1 MSQKQIVKLVC
12 LNLGI
17 VLFNIVV
24 FSEGMLNLWGSQSL
38 IVRAL
43 CITIVVV
50 SLLVFCYGNYR
61 IIFKGNKTQIYRKDE
76 FAKPED
82 YLDVLKD
89 SAKRTFEDETDHMVR
104 CIEKMMKKTE
114 VLNVILLQ
122 YFTEGEMAYQQFQN
136 AMRGAS
142 EIFYDNVKKM
152 INRINLFDEEEYRNA
167 LRGTSGKAA
176 ESTEKMLKICK
187 EHIDYVHTAIDRNE
201 DILLKLDGL
210 ILEISKLDDMEGG
223 TLEELPAIQE
233 INSLIEHTKYYK

>member
-1 MSQKQIVKLVC
+1 MSQKQIIKLVF

-24 FSEGMLNLWGSQSL
+24 FSEGMLNLWESESL

-61 IIFKGNKTQIYRKDE
+61 IIFKGNKTQIYRKEE

-89 SAKRTFEDETDHMVR
+89 SEKRTFEDETDHMEK

-136 AMRGAS
+136 AIRGAS

-152 INRINLFDEEEYRNA
+152 INRMNLFDEEDYRSA
-167 LRGTSGKAA
+167 LRGTSGKAS
-176 ESTEKMLKICK
+176 ESAARILEICK
-187 EHIDYVHTAIDRNE
+187 EHIDYVHSTIDMNE

-210 ILEISKLDDMEGG
+210 ILDISKLDDIDSG

>member
-17 VLFNIVV
+17 VLLNIVV
-24 FSEGMLNLWGSQSL
+24 FSEGMLNLWESQSL

-61 IIFKGNKTQIYRKDE
+61 IIFKGNKTQIYRKEE

-89 SAKRTFEDETDHMVR
+89 SAKRTFEDETDHMVK

-122 YFTEGEMAYQQFQN
+122 YFTEGE
-136 AMRGAS
+136 G
-142 EIFYDNVKKM
+142 
-152 INRINLFDEEEYRNA
+152 
-167 LRGTSGKAA
+167 
-176 ESTEKMLKICK
+176 
-187 EHIDYVHTAIDRNE
+187 
-201 DILLKLDGL
+201 
-210 ILEISKLDDMEGG
+210 
-223 TLEELPAIQE
+223 LPAVSE
-233 INSLIEHTKYYK
+233 CDAGRVGDFL